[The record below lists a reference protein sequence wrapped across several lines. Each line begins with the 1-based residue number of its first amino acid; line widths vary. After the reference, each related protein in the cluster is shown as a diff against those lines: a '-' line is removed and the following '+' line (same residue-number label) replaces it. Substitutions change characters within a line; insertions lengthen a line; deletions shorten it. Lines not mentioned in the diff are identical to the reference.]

1 MLNFSLLL
9 RLVLLVICC
18 RQSTGISKFQSPY
31 CSSVHAISADIDQQQ
46 SISNS
51 IVLINRRPALKNRK
65 SFPRNLINIRGG
77 KTDDSKQEDEDDD
90 NEEEDEEDDDESNVQ
105 LGGVKDNA
113 MLNSVTDLWKKTPPI
128 TKAYISSSV
137 LLTLLAFFFNKNV
150 WPEFLHL
157 KWKAVLTRF
166 EFWRPLTAFFFYG
179 PLGLNY
185 ILTIQFVWTYMAQLE
200 KLSYKSPGD
209 FFVQMVFGAVT
220 LVALYTLIGISPN
233 YLGHNLSTYLV
244 YIWARVFEGS
254 EVNVM
259 DLFNLKAE
267 ILPWFFCL
275 QTFILEGEVPF
286 ADMLGIVVGHLYH
299 YLSKRKIL
307 VTPKAIQ
314 SMFDSEILRKEYL
327 QFKDDFE

>member
-1 MLNFSLLL
+1 MLFFIIF
-9 RLVLLVICC
+9 VLTILC
-18 RQSTGISKFQSPY
+18 QSTTSVSRFQNQFHSSLSSSKTNDKTEPKVFFGGSKHLIKNSLSH
-31 CSSVHAISADIDQQQ
+31 SSRFHTLVS
-46 SISNS
+46 
-51 IVLINRRPALKNRK
+51 
-65 SFPRNLINIRGG
+65 IRGG
-77 KTDDSKQEDEDDD
+77 KNGDKDDVEDEDSEGEDS
-90 NEEEDEEDDDESNVQ
+90 EDEDSDVQ
-105 LGGVKDNA
+105 LGGGARDNP
-113 MLNSVTDLWKKTPPI
+113 MLNSITDLWKKTPPI
-128 TKAYISSSV
+128 TKAYISTSAIF
-137 LLTLLAFFFNKNV
+137 TLLAFFFNKNV

-157 KWKAVLTRF
+157 KWNAVLTQF
-166 EFWRPLTAFFFYG
+166 QFWRPFTAFFFYG

-220 LVALYTLIGISPN
+220 LVALYTMLGISPN

-299 YLSKRKIL
+299 YLSKQKIL

-314 SMFDSEILRKEYL
+314 SLFDSDVLRREYL